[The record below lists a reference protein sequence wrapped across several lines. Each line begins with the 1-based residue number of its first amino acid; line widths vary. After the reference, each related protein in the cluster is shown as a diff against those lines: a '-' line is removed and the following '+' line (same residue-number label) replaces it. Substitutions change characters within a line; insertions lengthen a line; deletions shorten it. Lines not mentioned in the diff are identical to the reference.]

1 MYVRRTV
8 VPDFFIANFL
18 AAALLNEHTEII
30 CPMAFAIP
38 IATNIND
45 QKRASVFSCSTGSLK
60 TCESGVI
67 PYEKINTTLH

>member
-8 VPDFFIANFL
+8 VPDFS
-18 AAALLNEHTEII
+18 AALLDKHTEII
-30 CPMAFAIP
+30 CPMAFATP
-38 IATNIND
+38 IAINMND